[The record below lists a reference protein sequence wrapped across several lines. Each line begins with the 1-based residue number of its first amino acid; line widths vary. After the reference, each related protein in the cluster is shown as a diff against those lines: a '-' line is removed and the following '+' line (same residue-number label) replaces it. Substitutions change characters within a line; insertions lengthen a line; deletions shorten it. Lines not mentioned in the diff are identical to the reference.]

1 MTLEI
6 KLTVNLKY
14 KMDGLES
21 KAFSLSRTSTPAAAT
36 PTWTPIPTATPT
48 WSTWYCLLPTLDV
61 FLLAIA
67 KLTLTSSIT
76 KLSRKLTR
84 ITTKTKRSLTLWKDA
99 KLALKRNPKKS
110 KTKLK
115 RNLLNWIV
123 SWTGP
128 CVWGVCMD
136 FSIDLCRLDRQ

>member
-6 KLTVNLKY
+6 KLTAHLKY
-14 KMDGLES
+14 KMSGLAF
-21 KAFSLSRTSTPAAAT
+21 KVFSLLRTSTPAEA
-36 PTWTPIPTATPT
+36 PQISTPIPTATPT

-84 ITTKTKRSLTLWKDA
+84 ITTKTKRPLTLWKDA
-99 KLALKRNPKKS
+99 KLTLKRNPKKS
-110 KTKLK
+110 QTKPK
-115 RNLLNWIV
+115 RNLLNGIV
-123 SWTGP
+123 S
-128 CVWGVCMD
+128 
-136 FSIDLCRLDRQ
+136 

>member
-14 KMDGLES
+14 KMGGLAS
-21 KAFSLSRTSTPAAAT
+21 KAFSLSRTSTPAAA
-36 PTWTPIPTATPT
+36 PAISTPIPASTPT

-76 KLSRKLTR
+76 KWSRKLTR
-84 ITTKTKRSLTLWKDA
+84 ITTKTNWPLTLWKDA

-110 KTKLK
+110 KTKPK
-115 RNLLNWIV
+115 RNLLN
-123 SWTGP
+123 
-128 CVWGVCMD
+128 
-136 FSIDLCRLDRQ
+136 